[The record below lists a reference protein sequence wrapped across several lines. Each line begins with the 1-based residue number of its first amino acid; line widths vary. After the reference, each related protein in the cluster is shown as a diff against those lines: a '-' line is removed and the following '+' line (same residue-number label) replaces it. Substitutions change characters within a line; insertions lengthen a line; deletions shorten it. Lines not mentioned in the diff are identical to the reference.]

1 VPQIFDNT
9 KLKSELKD
17 QLISKIARLKLEQK
31 LNLKLHIVLI
41 GDNLSSVKYVN
52 LKKKIGAEIGV
63 EVVIHKY
70 SGEEKDIH
78 FQLEK
83 LLEKVNNSKENY
95 EGLIF
100 QLPLA
105 SEFQI
110 YLDQVN
116 EYSDIDLLSNKWAI
130 LLNKGIL
137 WPTVQ
142 AIQLCL
148 YEIISNKFE
157 ENIIN
162 LKGKTVAVV
171 GQGVLVGTP
180 VLNWLTKTEA
190 TIISINKDTE
200 NPEQLT
206 KQADILIS
214 GVGVPKLINSSWI
227 KPGAILIDAGT
238 SDVQGSLQ
246 GDIDAANLPE
256 NSILCPSPGGIGPIT
271 VLSLFW
277 NVLRLAKIKKS
288 LISARDLI
296 SRS

>member
-1 VPQIFDNT
+1 MYIFDNQ
-9 KLKSELKD
+9 KLKISLKENLALD
-17 QLISKIARLKLEQK
+17 VESFKSQYDSKLV
-31 LNLKLHIVLI
+31 LNIVLI

-52 LKKKIGAEIGV
+52 LKKKIGAELGV
-63 EVVIHKY
+63 EVIIHQY
-70 SGEEKDIH
+70 SGQEKDIH

-83 LLEKVNNSKENY
+83 LLEQVNNSKQNY
-95 EGLIF
+95 EALIF

-105 SEFQI
+105 LEFQK

-116 EYSDIDLLSNKWAI
+116 VYSDIDLLSNKWPI
-130 LLNKGIL
+130 LLNKSVI

-148 YEIISNKFE
+148 YEIIFNKFE
-157 ENIIN
+157 DKIIN

-190 TIISINKDTE
+190 TIISINKETK
-200 NPEQLT
+200 NPKLLT

-214 GVGVPKLINSSWI
+214 GVGVPKLINSSWV
-227 KPGAILIDAGT
+227 KPGVILIDAGT
-238 SDVQGSLQ
+238 SDVQGNLQ
-246 GDIDAANLPE
+246 GDVDINDLPE
-256 NSILCPSPGGIGPIT
+256 DCIICPSPGGIGPIT

-288 LISARDLI
+288 LT
-296 SRS
+296 

>member
-1 VPQIFDNT
+1 MHIFDNQQ
-9 KLKSELKD
+9 LKTSL
-17 QLISKIARLKLEQK
+17 K
-31 LNLKLHIVLI
+31 LNLSLDIASFKSEHNCKLVLNIVLI
-41 GDNLSSVKYVN
+41 GNNLSSIKYVN

-63 EVVIHKY
+63 EVIIHKY

-78 FQLEK
+78 FQLKK
-83 LLEKVNNSKENY
+83 LIEKVNSSKENY
-95 EGLIF
+95 EGIIF

-105 SEFQI
+105 SEYQK

-116 EYSDIDLLSNKWAI
+116 QNSDIDLLSNKWPI

-142 AIQLCL
+142 AIQFCL
-148 YEIISNKFE
+148 YEIIFNKFE

-190 TIISINKDTE
+190 TIISINKDTK
-200 NPEQLT
+200 NPELLT
-206 KQADILIS
+206 KHADVIIS

-227 KPGAILIDAGT
+227 KPGAILVDAGT

-246 GDIDAANLPE
+246 GDIDRENLPE
-256 NSILCPSPGGIGPIT
+256 DCILCPSPGGIGPVT

-277 NVLRLAKIKKS
+277 NVLRLAKI
-288 LISARDLI
+288 
-296 SRS
+296 SRID

>member
-1 VPQIFDNT
+1 MQIFDNQ
-9 KLKSELKD
+9 KLKT
-17 QLISKIARLKLEQK
+17 
-31 LNLKLHIVLI
+31 NLKEKLAKDVAKYKSKYNSDLILNIVLI

-63 EVVIHKY
+63 KVIIHKY

-78 FQLEK
+78 LKLEK

-95 EGLIF
+95 QGLIF

-116 EYSDIDLLSNKWAI
+116 EYSDIDLLSNKWPI

-148 YEIISNKFE
+148 YEIIFNKFE
-157 ENIIN
+157 ENLIN

-190 TIISINKDTE
+190 TIISINKDTK
-200 NPEQLT
+200 NPELLT

-214 GVGVPKLINSSWI
+214 GVGVPKLINSNWL
-227 KPGAILIDAGT
+227 KPGSILIDAGT

-246 GDIDAANLPE
+246 GDIDAENLPE
-256 NSILCPSPGGIGPIT
+256 NFILCPSPGGIGPIT

-277 NVLRLAKIKKS
+277 NVLRLAKI
-288 LISARDLI
+288 
-296 SRS
+296 SRLK